1 MDLKTEDHPT
11 GMFTE
16 QEVYDMLLV
25 IFTSVF
31 LNVQPEHGWA
41 LRAGADQI
49 IKIFNHQIEKSYR
62 EVVPAV
68 SAISCIVVDSNS
80 TAAVKNPLVS
90 ILRTFSYFW
99 TPKKPYHDLM
109 ARLAEGNRTVHDVVS
124 EVVGLACGSSMNFA
138 QAIAQIVDFYLDP
151 ARSAELAEIKRLVT
165 KNDPVSNERLKGYS
179 REAQSQCS

>member
-1 MDLKTEDHPT
+1 
-11 GMFTE
+11 
-16 QEVYDMLLV
+16 ML
-25 IFTSVF
+25 F
-31 LNVQPEHGWA
+31 
-41 LRAGADQI
+41 R
-49 IKIFNHQIEKSYR
+49 SYR

-68 SAISCIVVDSNS
+68 SLLSRILTDLSSP
-80 TAAVKNPLVS
+80 TPVKNPLVS

-151 ARSAELAEIKRLVT
+151 ARSAELADIKRLVT

-179 REAQSQCS
+179 REAQSEFSRDPE